1 VYSVTRA
8 TLVLD
13 ASEGRAVE
21 RRLTAAVGAS
31 IVIHALVIT
40 SLRTLIPPP
49 PAQDVGARNNF
60 ATLQAILAGPRIEVD
75 AEPLAP
81 LEQPAP
87 PALFLPPVAMPI
99 ETTSQRAR
107 LPALAPPPGP
117 VPRSGSDRPQVII
130 SVRLIDD
137 PSWLGTDYALSLA
150 QRFSRR
156 AQKLPS
162 LIGSPAVIYPS
173 AAVEAG
179 SGGRVAALLTID
191 PQGRILESTLLP
203 ADGLFAPAVA
213 NALKTA
219 HFAPAEIDGKPVAYW
234 AIVEYYFSIVRPSAT
249 AHQPSVGR

>member
-8 TLVLD
+8 RRVLD

-31 IVIHALVIT
+31 IVIHALVLT
-40 SLRTLIPPP
+40 SLRALIPPP
-49 PAQDVGARNNF
+49 SAQDVGARSNF
-60 ATLQAILAGPRIEVD
+60 ATLQAVLAGPRIEVD

-81 LEQPAP
+81 LEQPAA
-87 PALFLPPVAMPI
+87 PALFLPPVVMPI

-137 PSWLGTDYALSLA
+137 PSWLGADYALSLA

-156 AQKLPS
+156 AQKLPA
-162 LIGSPAVIYPS
+162 LIGSPAVVYPS
-173 AAVEAG
+173 AALEAG

-191 PQGRILESTLLP
+191 AHGHILESTLLP

-219 HFAPAEIDGKPVAYW
+219 QFAPAEIDGKPVPYW
-234 AIVEYYFSIVRPSAT
+234 AIVEYYFSIDRPSAT
-249 AHQPSVGR
+249 ARQPIVGR